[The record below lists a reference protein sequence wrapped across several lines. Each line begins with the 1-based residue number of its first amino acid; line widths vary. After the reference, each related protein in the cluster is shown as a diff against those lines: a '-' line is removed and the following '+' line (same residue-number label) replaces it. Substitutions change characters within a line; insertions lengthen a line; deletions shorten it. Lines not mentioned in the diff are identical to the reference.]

1 MNVHHLEL
9 FYYVARHGGVS
20 AAARHMPYG
29 IQQPAISAQILQ
41 LEDSLGVT
49 LFHRRPFKLTRE
61 GTQLY
66 QYIEPFFGG
75 LKELAEKLRGGAETR
90 LRIATPEI
98 VQLEYLPVLLKR
110 LRRKVTG
117 FHFALHSGRSQDI
130 ESLLQAQEID
140 VGLST
145 LIGKRGDGIRHTL
158 LVSMPMVLLVPQ
170 QSDITSAEQIWKMD
184 RIKLPLVTLPNAE
197 PVCKLFQE
205 ELQKRKVEW
214 IPSLEVG
221 SLDLVNR
228 YVAEGFG
235 VGLSLAAPIS
245 HWPKSVRALPLN
257 EFPSVAFGALWMGNL
272 SALGKAFIAEAEA
285 LATELFNLAKAK
297 PAKDR

>member
-90 LRIATPEI
+90 LRIATPGEFL
-98 VQLEYLPVLLKR
+98 LEQR
-110 LRRKVTG
+110 
-117 FHFALHSGRSQDI
+117 A
-130 ESLLQAQEID
+130 
-140 VGLST
+140 
-145 LIGKRGDGIRHTL
+145 RGIL
-158 LVSMPMVLLVPQ
+158 
-170 QSDITSAEQIWKMD
+170 
-184 RIKLPLVTLPNAE
+184 
-197 PVCKLFQE
+197 
-205 ELQKRKVEW
+205 
-214 IPSLEVG
+214 
-221 SLDLVNR
+221 
-228 YVAEGFG
+228 
-235 VGLSLAAPIS
+235 
-245 HWPKSVRALPLN
+245 
-257 EFPSVAFGALWMGNL
+257 
-272 SALGKAFIAEAEA
+272 
-285 LATELFNLAKAK
+285 
-297 PAKDR
+297 